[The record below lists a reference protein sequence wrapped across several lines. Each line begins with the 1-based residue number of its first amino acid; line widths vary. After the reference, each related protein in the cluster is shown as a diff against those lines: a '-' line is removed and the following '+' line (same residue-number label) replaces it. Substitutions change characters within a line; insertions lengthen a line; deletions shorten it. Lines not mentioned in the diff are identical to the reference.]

1 MSVKEVRI
9 GGPLYTRWGRELDR
23 NKPLPE
29 YPRPQLERDSYVNLN
44 GIWEYAI
51 YGKDEEF
58 RGYQGEIVVPFSPE
72 SLLSGVE
79 RQVKPSDYL
88 YYRREFAIEKGFLKD
103 KTLLHFGAVDSDC
116 DVYLN
121 EHYLG
126 SHRGGFLPFS
136 FDVTGT
142 IKEGTNVLTLRVS
155 DPTDTGFASRGKQ
168 SLKRGGI
175 WYTAQAGIWQTV
187 WLESVPE
194 VYIEKLY
201 LTPDIDRGTISI
213 KPILSKRPEKL
224 RARILDGERLLA
236 EADLEAN
243 RDNAIR
249 LEEFKLWSPE
259 TPHLYDLEICA
270 DKDRVKSYFGMRKFA
285 LGTDEKGCKRLF
297 LNNKPYFNH
306 GLLDQGYWP
315 DGLLTPPADEAMIN
329 DIMTMKRL
337 GFNMLRKHIKIEP
350 LRWYYHCDRLGMLV
364 WQDMPN
370 GGEKYS
376 FITTA
381 VLPFLGISCPDG
393 PKNYRKFGRLDPRG
407 RESYYRE
414 LEAMVDLLYNTVS
427 INVWVLFNEGWGQF
441 DALKAAGFVRERDRT
456 RLIDH
461 ASGWHDQGGGDLKSL
476 HVYFVKVKLPSDKK
490 RAVVLSEFGGYSYK
504 VAGHVWNEN
513 KSFGY
518 RKFKDRESFVRGFQK
533 LYREQVIPHIR
544 RGLAAAVY
552 TQLSDVEDEIN
563 GLLTYDREVLK
574 LDAADLAEINA
585 LIRGEK

>member
-1 MSVKEVRI
+1 
-9 GGPLYTRWGRELDR
+9 
-23 NKPLPE
+23 
-29 YPRPQLERDSYVNLN
+29 
-44 GIWEYAI
+44 
-51 YGKDEEF
+51 
-58 RGYQGEIVVPFSPE
+58 
-72 SLLSGVE
+72 
-79 RQVKPSDYL
+79 
-88 YYRREFAIEKGFLKD
+88 
-103 KTLLHFGAVDSDC
+103 
-116 DVYLN
+116 
-121 EHYLG
+121 
-126 SHRGGFLPFS
+126 
-136 FDVTGT
+136 
-142 IKEGTNVLTLRVS
+142 
-155 DPTDTGFASRGKQ
+155 
-168 SLKRGGI
+168 
-175 WYTAQAGIWQTV
+175 
-187 WLESVPE
+187 
-194 VYIEKLY
+194 
-201 LTPDIDRGTISI
+201 
-213 KPILSKRPEKL
+213 
-224 RARILDGERLLA
+224 
-236 EADLEAN
+236 
-243 RDNAIR
+243 
-249 LEEFKLWSPE
+249 
-259 TPHLYDLEICA
+259 
-270 DKDRVKSYFGMRKFA
+270 
-285 LGTDEKGCKRLF
+285 
-297 LNNKPYFNH
+297 
-306 GLLDQGYWP
+306 
-315 DGLLTPPADEAMIN
+315 
-329 DIMTMKRL
+329 MTMKRL